1 LDGAGTSLVEVSSEE
16 LLDSPPHENKTIVAN
31 KIAQFRLCIYFSL
44 INKLCS
50 MTLGIVTRVRLK
62 HAPKAS
68 VRCFDLSGRELRR
81 VLVMALELIIT
92 HHAHANEEKYCARN

>member
-1 LDGAGTSLVEVSSEE
+1 
-16 LLDSPPHENKTIVAN
+16 
-31 KIAQFRLCIYFSL
+31 
-44 INKLCS
+44 

-92 HHAHANEEKYCARN
+92 HHAHANEEKDCARN

>member
-1 LDGAGTSLVEVSSEE
+1 MSSEE
-16 LLDSPPHENKTIVAN
+16 LLDSPLHENKTIAAN

-50 MTLGIVTRVRLK
+50 VMLGIVTRVRLK

-92 HHAHANEEKYCARN
+92 HHAHANEEKDCARN